1 MTYNTEQFQLIL
13 DIILLKIDIKILEK
27 GSKTKLKRLR
37 NILNISSYLIKY
49 GASGFID

>member
-13 DIILLKIDIKILEK
+13 DIIILKIDIKNIEK

-37 NILNISSYLIKY
+37 NILNITSYLIKY